1 MLRITSKAWSAVSG
15 ILEVSMS
22 SLSILIEGALPAVIN
37 KSEAFFWA
45 IMVNNALKFISIP

>member
-22 SLSILIEGALPAVIN
+22 SLSTLIEGALPAVIN

-45 IMVNNALKFISIP
+45 IMVNNALKFISAP